1 MANLRDIRRRIK
13 SVKNT
18 AQITRAMQ
26 MVAAAKMKKAQ
37 DQALAGRDYA
47 DLLNQVLV
55 NLKENVDE
63 EAHPLL
69 EKREEGGKELIL
81 VVSTDKGLCGP
92 LNTNLL
98 KKVKMQRTE
107 GADYV
112 TVGRKLRDQLSK
124 AGEEILADFEVPDPA
139 PFVEARPI
147 AAFLTKKFLD
157 GEYDKISVAFTNF
170 VSTLTQDPTMV
181 QLLPID
187 AEAVGEKLEYEGVG
201 DDTVKETDHD
211 AALGKDYLFE
221 PSSEG
226 VLDTLLPLYINFQV
240 YQMIIE
246 SRASEHSARMVAM
259 KGATDNAKKMTKEL
273 TLQYN
278 KARQAAITAE
288 LHEITTAMKAM
299 E

>member
-63 EAHPLL
+63 EAHPLF
-69 EKREEGGKELIL
+69 EKREGSKELIL

-98 KKVKMQRTE
+98 KKVKIQRSE

-124 AGEEILADFEVPDPA
+124 TGADILADFEVPDPA
-139 PFVEARPI
+139 PFVEVRPI
-147 AAFLTKKFLD
+147 AAFLTKKFLEGD
-157 GEYDKISVAFTNF
+157 YDKISVAFTNF
-170 VSTLTQDPTMV
+170 VSTLTQEPTMV

-187 AEAVGEKLEYEGVG
+187 ADTVGEKQSYEGVG
-201 DDTVKETDHD
+201 QDQIGETDHST
-211 AALGKDYLFE
+211 ALSKDYLFE

-226 VLDTLLPLYINFQV
+226 VLDTLLPLYLNFQV

-288 LHEITTAMKAM
+288 LLEITTAMKAM